1 MYIAG
6 VDVKTSKIL
15 AVRELRK
22 KAPNKLKKKG
32 NQKETLVNQQLL
44 MRKVYHLQ
52 MKTVNL
58 LN

>member
-1 MYIAG
+1 MYICG

-22 KAPNKLKKKG
+22 KATKQAEE
-32 NQKETLVNQQLL
+32 NQKGTLINQQLL

-58 LN
+58 QN